1 MTAFTSFND
10 ELKSFAATF
19 NSPHGK
25 AVVQIKGSAK
35 AVEPRTQV
43 CGRCWHVHNYS
54 LADARLRHR

>member
-10 ELKSFAATF
+10 QLKTFAATF
-19 NSPHGK
+19 NSPHCK

-35 AVEPRTQV
+35 AVEARTQV
-43 CGRCWHVHNYS
+43 CGRCWHVHNDS